1 MKRSLW
7 VVSSVAVLAL
17 PLGVVASRSI
27 AGGCTTGL
35 SSLQQAI
42 GWKSPIDLT
51 ATQKAHCHL
60 DDKTHTICSTVY
72 RQEVCKC
79 P

>member
-27 AGGCTTGL
+27 SGGCTTGL

-60 DDKTHTICSTVY
+60 NDKHTICSKVY
-72 RQEVCKC
+72 LQEACKC